1 MALNTSKSL
10 TEFAQSYGKKEF
22 RGLETA
28 ADSSTVKDPYNL
40 RKDGLN
46 WYKSWPYAFKAK
58 IGSKYEIFYLPI
70 SPQNINITTHFATNV
85 IATLYST
92 VEEHSEVRYYDI
104 AIQGT
109 TGFVPTYVKSE
120 TFSRDASGKNSI
132 VGNTTRTSYGSGEIV
147 DSGVAGGFF
156 RKTLNT
162 VNSLANT
169 AADILSSK
177 KQEAGVFTDNNGYIA
192 FHNFYRFLLKNKQ
205 TAAAGKASN
214 EEVLTFLNYK
224 DNNQYSC
231 AVQRF
236 VLERNAEN
244 PMLYNYSILIRAYN
258 LKTID
263 SSIKADDLV
272 DRYEAVGLKKDKKSL
287 AAEIKSKVG
296 LAKKGINQVRSLIGN
311 VGR

>member
-1 MALNTSKSL
+1 MKAFSD
-10 TEFAQSYGKKEF
+10 AVASYGGSVDKNKNNE
-22 RGLETA
+22 RSVT
-28 ADSSTVKDPYNL
+28 SDPYDL
-40 RKDGLN
+40 RFTKDGSYEG

-58 IGSKYEIFYLPI
+58 IGEQYDIFYLPI
-70 SPQNINITTHFATNV
+70 SPQNINITTHFATNI

-104 AIQGT
+104 TIQGT
-109 TGFVPTYVKSE
+109 TGFVPNYVYSKPLNRSV
-120 TFSRDASGKNSI
+120 SVSSKN
-132 VGNTTRTSYGSGEIV
+132 GNTRGSYGSGEIV

-156 RKTLNT
+156 RKTLNA

-177 KQEAGVFTDNNGYIA
+177 KQEAGVFTDNNGYLA

-205 TAAAGKASN
+205 TAAAGKANN

-236 VLERNAEN
+236 VLERSAEN
-244 PMLYNYSILIRAYN
+244 PMLYNYSIVVRAYN

-263 SSIKADDLV
+263 STFSSSDLV
-272 DRYEAVGLKKDKKSL
+272 DRYEAMGLKDKNKKSL
-287 AAEIKSKVG
+287 AATIKGKVG
-296 LAKKGINQVRSLIGN
+296 LAKKGINQMRSLIGN